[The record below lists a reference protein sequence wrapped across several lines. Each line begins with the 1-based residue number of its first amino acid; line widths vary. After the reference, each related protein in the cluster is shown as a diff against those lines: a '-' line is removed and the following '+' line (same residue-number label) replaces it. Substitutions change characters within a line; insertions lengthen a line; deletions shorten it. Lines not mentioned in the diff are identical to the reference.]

1 MKKLLI
7 SLIKLYSFLISPL
20 LGKNCR
26 FHPTCSGYMVHAI
39 DRHGVIKGLLL
50 GIKRILKCHPW
61 HKGNMVDLV
70 PDNVAWPEL
79 IGYKRKASNTSIRH
93 KKI

>member
-7 SLIKLYSFLISPL
+7 SLVKFYSFLISPL

-26 FHPTCSGYMVHAI
+26 FHPTCSAYMVCSI
-39 DRHGVIKGLLL
+39 DRHGVLKGLLL

-61 HKGNMVDLV
+61 HKGEMIDPVS
-70 PDNVAWPEL
+70 DNVAWADL
-79 IGYKRKASNTSIRH
+79 IGYKRKASKTSIRH